1 MIQDTYTVVLTEE
14 QKQLLLMA
22 VEKFSQLH
30 LGYTLDDHEAAKKLL
45 PRLAVI
51 HKHGTNDLTK

>member
-1 MIQDTYTVVLTEE
+1 MINDTYIIILTAE
-14 QKQLLLMA
+14 QKQLLLKA

-45 PRLAVI
+45 PKLANT